1 MWLRGVKEL
10 LNDVGKMEG
19 RIKALTRKAIKGD
32 IAEAMDRETTING
45 VGFTY
50 MEYENEDRN
59 YIQEFA
65 KEYLSARPNTVLLIV
80 NRVGNGTEYMVY
92 LSPETAKRVS
102 IRELMARLNASVNGK
117 GGGST
122 TYGQGFAQGKPPIDT
137 FTSAIKAFLGSIGSS

>member
-1 MWLRGVKEL
+1 M
-10 LNDVGKMEG
+10 G
-19 RIKALTRKAIKGD
+19 RE
-32 IAEAMDRETTING
+32 IAING

-65 KEYLSARPNTVLLIV
+65 KEYLGARPNTVLLII
-80 NRVGNGTEYMVY
+80 NRVSNGTEYMVY

-102 IRELMARLNASVNGK
+102 IKELMARLNASVNGK

-122 TYGQGFAQGKPPIDT
+122 TYGQGFAQGRPPVDT
-137 FTSAIKAFLGSIGSS
+137 LVSTVKSFLSSISSS